1 MSEDKIAQKKL
12 VLVCGLV
19 YDPRELSEVTT
30 TIPEVIACTKGVVRN
45 LACSIAMNLDCT
57 ML

>member
-30 TIPEVIACTKGVVRN
+30 TIPEVAGVLQYLERG
-45 LACSIAMNLDCT
+45 CE
-57 ML
+57 